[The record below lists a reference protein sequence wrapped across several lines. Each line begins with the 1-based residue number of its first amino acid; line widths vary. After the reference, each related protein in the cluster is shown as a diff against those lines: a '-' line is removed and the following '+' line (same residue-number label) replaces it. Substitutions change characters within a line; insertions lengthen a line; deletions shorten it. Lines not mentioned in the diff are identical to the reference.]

1 MYLKELVI
9 FGFKSFPE
17 KTSLKFES
25 GITVVV
31 GPNGCGKSNVFDA
44 IKWALGEQSPKSLR
58 GSKME
63 DIIFNGTERH
73 SPLNYAEVT
82 LNFFNEDKYLPI
94 DYNEVSITRRLYR
107 SGESQYSLNKNIVR
121 LRDLQELFMGTGVGE
136 STYSFIEQGK
146 IEIFL
151 SYKPEDKRAIFDEA
165 SGIVKYKERKKEA
178 LRRLKETDDN
188 LLRLEDILTE
198 VRRQTRYL
206 ERQVSKAKKYKIVYS
221 ELIEVEQKIAG
232 LKVFDLEKDIGKL
245 LEELDIFKN
254 NEQEKSNQL
263 NEVNEK
269 WESLNSQLKV
279 IRVRLEEAT
288 TAIVS
293 LSAQIENFTSHI
305 EVNNQRIKELEG
317 RNETLKQSKINLN
330 QRLDLQEKRNQEEK
344 ERMLVIEKSVLE
356 LDDKVKILQSEKEAL
371 KIEIE
376 REKKETVN
384 DKMKIV
390 DLEEEKAQCHN
401 TLIEIQAKLS
411 SLINRKKRLI
421 IDNAKLDT
429 LLTDNKESLTVS
441 QEDVLITQESL
452 RLLQDKKI
460 NLIIKEKEVNVSIEK
475 LKGELVEKEK
485 ELLELKASY
494 EFLKDFSTKFET
506 FSNTTNITVIFKEE
520 PKNINKVV
528 ASLKDVV
535 FSQDGCQYKAQIE
548 AKVLSFDEKQ
558 LEEKISATQRE
569 INDHISR
576 LQDLDKIKTQ
586 VIEELE
592 FENTKIDDLKEQ
604 LQEKLQEKDVLTREV
619 DRLEEEFELLNQ
631 EVKST
636 LEDIEVSEERKLLIE
651 QELVICDTHLNNA
664 NNDFITSQDIVSKD
678 REKVN
683 EIEIDINRSQ
693 AEKNSLYKEKDAL
706 SAKILF
712 FQDEMNN
719 IRNNLSQIDKEIEDN
734 SLKIGTFNEQIQ
746 GFELKIIQ
754 YKEEINNYAQKK
766 QKVEQSE
773 LLLNGEIEDSK
784 ILTHKLDKENQEV
797 RAAAYSKKMEIQNL
811 EYEKEKIKNY
821 LKQVYELEFNSGTM
835 GEITEAKDNLLVLK
849 EKLQKNVKS
858 LGEVNLVAIEEFQ
871 ELKKREDFLDAQ
883 KLDLVT
889 SKDKLMKAIYKINKT
904 SKELFLETF
913 RKIEVEFK
921 KNFKFLFNGGNA
933 RLILLDPNNIL
944 ESGVEIEVQP
954 PGKKSQNISLLSGG
968 EKALTSI
975 ALIFAIFQVRPSPL
989 CVLDEIDAPLD
1000 EANVDRFNHLL
1011 KKFSRES
1018 QFIVI
1023 THNKKTMSN
1032 ADVLYGVTM
1041 QEKGISKMVSVK
1053 FASEQVDSE
1062 QLASEQVPS

>member
-1 MYLKELVI
+1 
-9 FGFKSFPE
+9 
-17 KTSLKFES
+17 
-25 GITVVV
+25 
-31 GPNGCGKSNVFDA
+31 
-44 IKWALGEQSPKSLR
+44 
-58 GSKME
+58 
-63 DIIFNGTERH
+63 
-73 SPLNYAEVT
+73 
-82 LNFFNEDKYLPI
+82 
-94 DYNEVSITRRLYR
+94 
-107 SGESQYSLNKNIVR
+107 
-121 LRDLQELFMGTGVGE
+121 
-136 STYSFIEQGK
+136 
-146 IEIFL
+146 
-151 SYKPEDKRAIFDEA
+151 
-165 SGIVKYKERKKEA
+165 GIVKYKERKKEA

-245 LEELDIFKN
+245 LEKLDIFKN

-279 IRVRLEEAT
+279 LRMRLEEAT

-421 IDNAKLDT
+421 LDNAKLET

-441 QEDVLITQESL
+441 QEDVLSTQDSL

-535 FSQDGCQYKAQIE
+535 FNKEGCEYKAQIE

-592 FENTKIDDLKEQ
+592 FENTKIDSLKAQ
-604 LQEKLQEKDVLTREV
+604 MQETLPEEDVLTREV
-619 DRLEEEFELLNQ
+619 DRLDEVFELWNQ
-631 EVKST
+631 EV
-636 LEDIEVSEERKLLIE
+636 
-651 QELVICDTHLNNA
+651 
-664 NNDFITSQDIVSKD
+664 
-678 REKVN
+678 
-683 EIEIDINRSQ
+683 
-693 AEKNSLYKEKDAL
+693 
-706 SAKILF
+706 
-712 FQDEMNN
+712 
-719 IRNNLSQIDKEIEDN
+719 
-734 SLKIGTFNEQIQ
+734 
-746 GFELKIIQ
+746 
-754 YKEEINNYAQKK
+754 
-766 QKVEQSE
+766 
-773 LLLNGEIEDSK
+773 
-784 ILTHKLDKENQEV
+784 
-797 RAAAYSKKMEIQNL
+797 
-811 EYEKEKIKNY
+811 
-821 LKQVYELEFNSGTM
+821 
-835 GEITEAKDNLLVLK
+835 
-849 EKLQKNVKS
+849 
-858 LGEVNLVAIEEFQ
+858 
-871 ELKKREDFLDAQ
+871 
-883 KLDLVT
+883 
-889 SKDKLMKAIYKINKT
+889 
-904 SKELFLETF
+904 
-913 RKIEVEFK
+913 
-921 KNFKFLFNGGNA
+921 
-933 RLILLDPNNIL
+933 
-944 ESGVEIEVQP
+944 
-954 PGKKSQNISLLSGG
+954 
-968 EKALTSI
+968 
-975 ALIFAIFQVRPSPL
+975 
-989 CVLDEIDAPLD
+989 
-1000 EANVDRFNHLL
+1000 
-1011 KKFSRES
+1011 
-1018 QFIVI
+1018 
-1023 THNKKTMSN
+1023 
-1032 ADVLYGVTM
+1032 
-1041 QEKGISKMVSVK
+1041 
-1053 FASEQVDSE
+1053 
-1062 QLASEQVPS
+1062 